1 MRRSVWLYR
10 LAFAATAL
18 AFTILALLPFGAGEG
33 GWPGPELIVCLVA
46 AWVLRRPDYVPV
58 WLLLGVLLLDDALL
72 MRPLGLWTLIVLVM
86 SEYLRRQVDPT
97 QAMSFGSELALVA
110 GCITVAFAANHLAL
124 VLLLAPTPPLAGQVL
139 HVVATIAF
147 YPAVALFSRAIGVRR
162 LAPGE
167 LDSLGTRA

>member
-1 MRRSVWLYR
+1 MRSVWLYR
-10 LAFAATAL
+10 LVFAGLAA
-18 AFTILALLPFGAGEG
+18 AFTFLALLPFGAEEG
-33 GWPGPELIVCLVA
+33 SWPGPELIVCLVA

-72 MRPLGLWTLIVLVM
+72 MRPLGLWALIVLVM
-86 SEYLRRQVDPT
+86 SEYLRRRVDPS
-97 QAMSFGSELALVA
+97 QAMSFGSEVALVA

-124 VLLLAPTPPLAGQVL
+124 VILLAPTPPFGGQVL
-139 HVVATIAF
+139 HILVTIAF
-147 YPAVALFSRAIGVRR
+147 YPPVALFSRLIGVRR